1 MADIDRLARD
11 LDAGADVARV
21 GVRPVV
27 AKGCLNIKTAT
38 KRHWTGLSN
47 APRLASAVT
56 YDTHL
61 TPTGAWGEVGPD
73 VDLDKRQGYLGNLIE
88 YGSVNNAPHP
98 GLAPSLA
105 DEDPRFGKALGDL
118 GVKGMPQ

>member
-1 MADIDRLARD
+1 MSDIDRLARD
-11 LDAGADVARV
+11 LDKGADIART
-21 GVRPVV
+21 GIRPVV

-38 KRHWTGLSN
+38 QRRWTGLSN
-47 APRLASAVT
+47 APLLARAVT

-73 VDLDKRQGYLGNLIE
+73 VTKKQGYLGNIEE
-88 YGSVNNAPHP
+88 YGTVNNAPRP

-105 DEDPRFGKALGDL
+105 EEDPRFTKALGDL
-118 GVKGMPQ
+118 GVKGMPR